1 MGTQYRSA
9 IYYHDLEQKSIAE
22 KMIDE
27 LNKSGKYKDKIV
39 TEVTKFEKF
48 YPAEDYHQN
57 YFINNPT
64 QGYCNAVVRPKVEK
78 FLKTY
83 KEFIQD

>member
-1 MGTQYRSA
+1 
-9 IYYHDLEQKSIAE
+9 
-22 KMIDE
+22 MINE
-27 LNKSGKYKDKIV
+27 LNETGKFRSKIV

-57 YFINNPT
+57 YFIQNPN

-83 KEFIQD
+83 KEFINH

>member
-1 MGTQYRSA
+1 
-9 IYYHDLEQKSIAE
+9 
-22 KMIDE
+22 MIEE
-27 LNKSGKYKDKIV
+27 LNNSGKYRSKIV

-57 YFINNPT
+57 YFNQNPN

-83 KEFIQD
+83 KEFIQE